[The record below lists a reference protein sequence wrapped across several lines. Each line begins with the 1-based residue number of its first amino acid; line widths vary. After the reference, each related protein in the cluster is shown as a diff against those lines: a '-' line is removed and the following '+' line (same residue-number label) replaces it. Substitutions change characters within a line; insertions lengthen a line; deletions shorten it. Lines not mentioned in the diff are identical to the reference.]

1 MFELQRENVV
11 RIVATEYER
20 DKLLKEGFQ
29 LIESESK
36 ENEKPIDEM
45 KVDELKEFAKQ
56 REIDLDGATQKA
68 DILAKIQ
75 AALEEN
81 HGS

>member
-29 LIESESK
+29 LRESESK